1 MPPDKEL
8 PMKRERLEIC
18 WYALRPILIYL
29 VLFITI
35 RSILYRLLES
45 ILLGFSADMA
55 HYYTVWNDIAGLM
68 ILALSSAGAFIPVM
82 REGQREVLHV
92 RARRNRTWICAR
104 RDSGT
109 LIGVLPF
116 GTICLSILLNLI
128 LASDTGTDL
137 LRKAAIPMAAA
148 VYGLLTPFIEE
159 VLYRGI
165 LMHRL
170 RRGFGPL
177 QAALLSALIFG
188 TSHGNLRQGIYGFVM
203 GIVFA
208 FGYELT
214 GQFEVPFLLHSACN
228 LTTLAGSAFGLFELL
243 NSSMWMLFLAVG
255 AFCTFVYWCRRLW
268 ETKYKL

>member
-1 MPPDKEL
+1 
-8 PMKRERLEIC
+8 MKRERLEIC
-18 WYALRPILIYL
+18 WYAVRPILIYL

-35 RSILYRLLES
+35 RSILYRLLETVL
-45 ILLGFSADMA
+45 IGISADMA
-55 HYYTVWNDIAGLM
+55 YYYSVWNDLAELV
-68 ILALSSAGAFIPVM
+68 ILALSSAGSFIPVM

-92 RARRNRTWICAR
+92 RARRESTWISAR

-109 LIGVLPF
+109 LIGILPF
-116 GTICLSILLNLI
+116 GTVCLSILLNLI
-128 LASDTGTDL
+128 LASDTGADPIGK
-137 LRKAAIPMAAA
+137 KAVPMAAA

-170 RRGFGPL
+170 RREFRPL
-177 QAALLSALIFG
+177 EAALISALLFG
-188 TSHGNLRQGIYGFVM
+188 SAHGNVRQGIYGFAM
-203 GIVFA
+203 GFIFA

-228 LTTLAGSAFGLFELL
+228 LMTLAGSAFGLFELF
-243 NSSMWMLFLAVG
+243 NSSMWMLFLTVG
-255 AFCTFVYWCRRLW
+255 AFFTFGYWCRRLW